1 VKFHSQ
7 ASVAKVV
14 NKTVNATRS
23 GTLTEMPTRTNFYL
37 SLRHSNV
44 CEQLTSLV
52 VNTGF
57 GLRFESASSL
67 QFMEYKGGTKAT
79 TKRKFHIRPSPMQ
92 EADNLRGDERYLQ
105 LLQVCTDGG

>member
-1 VKFHSQ
+1 
-7 ASVAKVV
+7 
-14 NKTVNATRS
+14 
-23 GTLTEMPTRTNFYL
+23 MPTRTNFYL